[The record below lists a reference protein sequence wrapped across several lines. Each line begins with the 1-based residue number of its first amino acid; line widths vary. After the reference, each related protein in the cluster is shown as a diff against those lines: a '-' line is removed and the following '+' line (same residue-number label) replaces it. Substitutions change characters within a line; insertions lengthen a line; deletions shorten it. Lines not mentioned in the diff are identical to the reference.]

1 MTFEQILQSLKKK
14 DYSPVYFLSGEEP
27 YYIDVIANYIE
38 ENVLDEGDKGF
49 NQSVLYGKDVDLQS
63 VINLAKQFPM
73 MGDKQV
79 IIIREAQDIVD
90 LKESKKEE
98 NKSPK
103 EKKANKP
110 IDLFEEYVKN
120 PQTSTVLVLCYKGKS
135 LDKRK
140 TLAKTIDKSGVLY
153 ESKKLYENQLPEWI
167 TKYFSTKGFTISP
180 KAAILLSEF
189 LGNDLSKITNEVD
202 KLCILIPAGSLISPE
217 IIEKNVGISK
227 DYNIFELNNA
237 IGAKDFD
244 KVMRIVQYFAA
255 NPKGSPFV
263 VTISTLHGF
272 FLKVMT
278 YHFAPDKNPDS
289 LAALLKVNKFFMKDY
304 QLAAKNYPPKKI
316 SAIFELLNEYDL
328 KSKGVNNPSVE
339 DGELL
344 KELVYKILR

>member
-1 MTFEQILQSLKKK
+1 MTYDQILQSLKKK
-14 DYSPVYFLSGEEP
+14 DYRPVYFLSGEEP
-27 YYIDVIANYIE
+27 YYIDAIANFID
-38 ENVLDEGDKGF
+38 ENVLDEADKGF
-49 NQSVLYGKDVDLQS
+49 NQSVLYGKDVDLQN
-63 VINLAKQFPM
+63 VLNLAKQFPM

-79 IIIREAQDIVD
+79 IIVREAQDIKNFD
-90 LKESKKEE
+90 ALESYIKQ
-98 NKSPK
+98 
-103 EKKANKP
+103 
-110 IDLFEEYVKN
+110 
-120 PQTSTVLVLCYKGKS
+120 PQTSTVLVFCYKGKS

-140 TLAKTIDKSGVLY
+140 TLAKSLDKHAVLF
-153 ESKKLYENQLPEWI
+153 ESKKLYDNQLPDWI
-167 TKYFSTKGFTISP
+167 TQYVSSKGFTISP
-180 KAAILLSEF
+180 KASVLLSEF

-237 IGAKDFD
+237 LGAKDFD
-244 KVMRIVQYFAA
+244 KAMRIVQYFAA
-255 NPKGSPFV
+255 NPKSNPFV
-263 VTISTLHGF
+263 VTVSTLHGF

-289 LAALLKVNKFFMKDY
+289 LAVLMKVNKFFLKDY

-316 SAIFELLNEYDL
+316 SSIFELLNEYDL
-328 KSKGVNNPSVE
+328 KSKGVNNPSLE

>member
-1 MTFEQILQSLKKK
+1 MTFDQILQSLKKK

-27 YYIDVIANYIE
+27 YYIDVIANFIE
-38 ENVLDEGDKGF
+38 ENVLDEADKGF
-49 NQSVLYGKDVDLQS
+49 NQSVLYGKDVDLQN

-79 IIIREAQDIVD
+79 IIVREAQDI
-90 LKESKKEE
+90 
-98 NKSPK
+98 
-103 EKKANKP
+103 
-110 IDLFEEYVKN
+110 KN
-120 PQTSTVLVLCYKGKS
+120 FDALEAYIKQPQTSTILVFCYKGKS

-140 TLAKTIDKSGVLY
+140 TLAKTIDKSGVLF

-167 TKYFSTKGFTISP
+167 TKYVSTKGFTISP
-180 KAAILLSEF
+180 KASILLSEF

-255 NPKGSPFV
+255 NPKGNPFV

-278 YHFAPDKNPDS
+278 YHFAPDKNPDT
-289 LAALLKVNKFFMKDY
+289 LAALMKVNKFFMKDY

-344 KELVYKILR
+344 KELVYKILK

>member
-1 MTFEQILQSLKKK
+1 MASIF
-14 DYSPVYFLSGEEP
+14 
-27 YYIDVIANYIE
+27 
-38 ENVLDEGDKGF
+38 VLDT
-49 NQSVLYGKDVDLQS
+49 
-63 VINLAKQFPM
+63 IN
-73 MGDKQV
+73 
-79 IIIREAQDIVD
+79 R
-90 LKESKKEE
+90 S
-98 NKSPK
+98 
-103 EKKANKP
+103 
-110 IDLFEEYVKN
+110 
-120 PQTSTVLVLCYKGKS
+120 
-135 LDKRK
+135 DKRK
-140 TLAKTIDKSGVLY
+140 TLAKTIDKSGVLF

-167 TKYFSTKGFTISP
+167 TKYISSKGFTVSP

-255 NPKGSPFV
+255 NPKGNPFV

-289 LAALLKVNKFFMKDY
+289 LAALMKVNKFFMKDY